1 MERQTLIKN
10 MYFVPFEADW
20 QNILASILP
29 KKEQFISCVF
39 GKTERF
45 LKENL
50 EKLKERENLDYHV
63 VEKNEFLHII
73 YSSKP
78 IETQVFEGGLY
89 SNKNESL
96 ASALKT
102 TLQGKTLAVA
112 EQMSGGRLISKISS
126 DCKENIIGAEMIFC
140 ESDFEKVQL
149 DKLFLD
155 ENGLVSKETAFA
167 MAKNLLKKYKS
178 DFALAFV
185 GFDCDAGRCFV
196 AVGNAEQI
204 NVYSSVFH
212 GCKQEIIENSTNF
225 AIFKTIC
232 MLNEKDK

>member
-1 MERQTLIKN
+1 
-10 MYFVPFEADW
+10 
-20 QNILASILP
+20 
-29 KKEQFISCVF
+29 
-39 GKTERF
+39 
-45 LKENL
+45 
-50 EKLKERENLDYHV
+50 
-63 VEKNEFLHII
+63 
-73 YSSKP
+73 
-78 IETQVFEGGLY
+78 
-89 SNKNESL
+89 
-96 ASALKT
+96 
-102 TLQGKTLAVA
+102 
-112 EQMSGGRLISKISS
+112 
-126 DCKENIIGAEMIFC
+126 MIFC
-140 ESDFEKVQL
+140 ESDFEKLQL